1 MKPDFENK
9 ICPQRCRFK
18 HFRIFPVE
26 GAPKDRFFCTQ
37 YKKQLKKRHVRGHD
51 RVYKCTECQYEL

>member
-1 MKPDFENK
+1 MKPDFEDK
-9 ICPQRCRFK
+9 TCPPGCRFK

-26 GAPKDRFFCTQ
+26 EAKKDRFFCTR
-37 YKKQLKKRHVRGHD
+37 YKKLLKKRYVRGHD